1 MTQQEK
7 SMLYNNLLF
16 EFDKIGNQINSIK
29 AEDLEMNQEQT
40 NRINKLQSRQQ
51 IIVNQMKSLM
61 M

>member
-61 M
+61 I

>member
-1 MTQQEK
+1 MTQHEK
-7 SMLYNNLLF
+7 SMLYNSLLF

-51 IIVNQMKSLM
+51 VIVNQMKSLM